1 MAHQQDHDNVT
12 STLLPLEPVVV
23 VMFPFPTQGH
33 FGAVVHLSRL
43 LSARG
48 IPVHFISTA
57 VNIQQIAQRVQG
69 GNLSTTNPIKFHDL
83 GIHSFP
89 SPPPDPN
96 ASNKLPV
103 QLAPT
108 FEGVVNFHQPL
119 SKLLSSLSAT
129 AQRVV
134 LVHDCFMAFA
144 VEKASSSANIHNL
157 EVYCFSP
164 FTIFTALYTRW
175 EIFGRPNW
183 PSFEYLKEYSHQLTL
198 DGCLLDGFFE
208 QFMLPQMKLASQI
221 SSGYIYNSCRPLE
234 GKFIDILLSVPP
246 FQGGN
251 TTLWCLGPLVGRLL
265 PDNSVGGSSQKSSAS
280 SLKPRHKCLEWLD
293 TQPQNSVLYVAFG
306 TATTLSEEEIDQLA
320 KGLECSQHRFIWV
333 FREADR
339 NDVVDANN
347 EVRRIGLPID
357 FEKRIT
363 EGGMGMIVR
372 DWAPQVEILAHP
384 STGGFLSHSGWNS
397 VVESLGMGVPMA
409 VWPMHSDH
417 PWNAVL
423 VTEVLKVGV
432 FVQEWVNRN
441 DIVSATVI
449 ENVVRK
455 LMDSDDGKDMKRRA
469 EELSLALRKSVLPEE
484 GMSSTEELDLFIKHI
499 SRS

>member
-1 MAHQQDHDNVT
+1 MGHQQDHDFNGS
-12 STLLPLEPVVV
+12 STLLPLEPVIV

-33 FGAVVHLSRL
+33 FSAVVHLSHL
-43 LSARG
+43 LSVRG
-48 IPVHFISTA
+48 IPVHFITTA
-57 VNIQQIAQRVQG
+57 VNIQQITQRVQG
-69 GNLSTTNPIKFHDL
+69 NNLSTTNPIQFHDV

-89 SPPPDPN
+89 APPPDPN
-96 ASNKLPV
+96 SSNKLPV

-119 SKLLSSLSAT
+119 AKLLSSLSVT
-129 AQRVV
+129 SQRVV

-144 VEKASSSANIHNL
+144 VEKASSSAKIHNL

-175 EIFGRPNW
+175 EIYGRPNW

-208 QFMLPQMKLASQI
+208 KIMAPQMKLASQI
-221 SSGYIYNSCRPLE
+221 SSGYIYNTCRPLE

-251 TTLWCLGPLVGRLL
+251 TTLWCLGPLVGRL
-265 PDNSVGGSSQKSSAS
+265 PAVGGTPQNPSAASVKS
-280 SLKPRHKCLEWLD
+280 RHKCLEWLD
-293 TQPQNSVLYVAFG
+293 AQPQNSVLYVAFG
-306 TATTLSEEEIDQLA
+306 TATTLSEEEINQLA

-339 NDVVDANN
+339 NDVVDADN
-347 EVRRIGLPID
+347 EVRRIGLPIG
-357 FEKRIT
+357 FEKRVV
-363 EGGMGMIVR
+363 EGGMGVIVR

-432 FVQEWVNRN
+432 FVQEWANRN
-441 DIVSATVI
+441 DLVSSTVI
-449 ENVVRK
+449 DKVVRK
-455 LMDSDDGKDMKRRA
+455 LMDSDDGKDMRRRA
-469 EELSLALRKSVLPEE
+469 EELSLALRKSVLPAE
-484 GMSSTEELDLFIKHI
+484 GMSSPEELDLFIKHI